1 MRLKRDMIWVL
12 FRQVDADLAPI
23 IEAMF
28 DSPEAMARYFVNHD
42 LAKRFR
48 LGHDEEIYP
57 KFTSKK
63 FKFYSLV
70 EATRAEVKK
79 KVEKKTEDVVDVK
92 DTPEEIK
99 EDDETKEVKLDDLLE
114 EDVER
119 PDAEEGDK

>member
-12 FRQVDADLAPI
+12 FRQVDADLAPN

-70 EATRAEVKK
+70 EATKADVKK
-79 KVEKKTEDVVDVK
+79 KGKDVVEVELAEDA
-92 DTPEEIK
+92 PEEIK
-99 EDDETKEVKLDDLLE
+99 EDEGDTKEAGLDELLE
-114 EDVER
+114 EE
-119 PDAEEGDK
+119 K

>member
-1 MRLKRDMIWVL
+1 MRLKREMIWVL

-57 KFTSKK
+57 KFSSKK

-70 EATRAEVKK
+70 ESERK
-79 KVEKKTEDVVDVK
+79 KVEKKKVVEVELTKDV
-92 DTPEEIK
+92 PEEVEG
-99 EDDETKEVKLDDLLE
+99 EDKLDDLLE
-114 EDVER
+114 EER
-119 PDAEEGDK
+119 PDADEGDK